1 MMACIH
7 FASEVKYEVREI
19 MLLNLLKLI
28 ITLSFLLNYT
38 TKLQKSPALWGIF
51 IRIRGYFVPTAILLP
66 KIMATLT
73 NQQIEQKKQLLAEK
87 MKEMKAIYNEL
98 AEAGAIEISEEDLE
112 NVAGGIPGLLPG
124 SIFDIFR

>member
-1 MMACIH
+1 MKKDGLTKNHRLKCFIH
-7 FASEVKYEVREI
+7 K
-19 MLLNLLKLI
+19 KL
-28 ITLSFLLNYT
+28 
-38 TKLQKSPALWGIF
+38 
-51 IRIRGYFVPTAILLP
+51 